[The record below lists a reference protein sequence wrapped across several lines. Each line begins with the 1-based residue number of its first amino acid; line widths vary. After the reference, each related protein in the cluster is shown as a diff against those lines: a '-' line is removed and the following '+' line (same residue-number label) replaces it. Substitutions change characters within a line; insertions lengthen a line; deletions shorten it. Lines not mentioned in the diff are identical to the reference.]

1 MNNSKLEKS
10 GKGCGIGC
18 GSLSLIA
25 VLVIV
30 GSYFFIDSRLNAITE
45 IENDFVKIKDK
56 FGEVEDFIP
65 YQNGIIPT
73 ERIEKF
79 ITIRESISEERLEL
93 ENSLTDLSA
102 ELKTLE
108 DGESF
113 FEMLFVVKELINTIP
128 DIVEYVAVRNEKF
141 LEMQM
146 GLGEYYYIYVAGFYA
161 WLNKDPGSGTEAII
175 VHKNREG
182 ISIGLT
188 DEEKQPKYYGDA
200 AIELRRERITEE
212 ANIFI
217 KQILGNLDSAED
229 SIKTSGSGSFSLSTE
244 HLSNFKDYR
253 DRLEKSFSPLINPLE
268 VVFIS
273 R

>member
-1 MNNSKLEKS
+1 LQTAKQDKTS
-10 GKGCGIGC
+10 KGCGIGC
-18 GSLSLIA
+18 GSLALIA
-25 VLVIV
+25 VLFLV
-30 GSYFFIDSRLNAITE
+30 GSYFFIDSRLSAISE

-65 YQNGIIPT
+65 YQKGVIPT

-93 ENSLTDLSA
+93 ERSLTDLTA

-113 FEMLFVVKELINTIP
+113 FEMFFVVKEMINTIP
-128 DIVEYVAVRNEKF
+128 DIVKYVAVRNEKF

-161 WLNKDPGSGTEAII
+161 WLDKDPGSGTEAII
-175 VHKNREG
+175 VHRNEKG

-188 DEEKQPKYYGDA
+188 DDEKKPKYYGDA
-200 AIELRRERITEE
+200 AIKLRRERITEE
-212 ANIFI
+212 ANIFV
-217 KQILGNLDSAED
+217 KQILSNLESTNDNIQTSAPV
-229 SIKTSGSGSFSLSTE
+229 SFSLSKE
-244 HLSNFKDYR
+244 HLINFKDYT
-253 DRLEKSFSPLINPLE
+253 DQLEKSFSPLINPIE